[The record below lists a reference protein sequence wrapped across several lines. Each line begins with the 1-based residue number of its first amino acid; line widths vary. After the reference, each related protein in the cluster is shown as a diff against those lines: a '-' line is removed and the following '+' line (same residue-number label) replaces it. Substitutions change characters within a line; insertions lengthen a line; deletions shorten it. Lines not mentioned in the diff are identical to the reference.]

1 MTMSYVSRPS
11 RVLLVTSVPL
21 DAEDVS
27 KVLAGSEVPGG
38 EVPVLAASLSE
49 SRLAYW
55 VSDADDA
62 IEDARTVA
70 VQTAQAVEQTQKVE
84 PSRQQVEEAAKT
96 VNEFLKPINNSINFS
111 LDEDTGITVVK
122 VIDVATKEVIR
133 KIHSE
138 EMLVI
143 AKTIDQMKGLLVQ
156 QKA

>member
-1 MTMSYVSRPS
+1 MNISSVSNNAPS
-11 RVLLVTSVPL
+11 NTTAQQPL
-21 DAEDVS
+21 TADVRQVRATQNS
-27 KVLAGSEVPGG
+27 SSTP
-38 EVPVLAASLSE
+38 
-49 SRLAYW
+49 
-55 VSDADDA
+55 
-62 IEDARTVA
+62 

-96 VNEFLKPINNSINFS
+96 VNEFLKPIYNSINFS

-133 KIHSE
+133 QIPSE

-143 AKTIDQMKGLLVQ
+143 AKAIDQMKGLLVQ

>member
-1 MTMSYVSRPS
+1 MNISSVSNNAPS
-11 RVLLVTSVPL
+11 NTTAQQPL
-21 DAEDVS
+21 TADV
-27 KVLAGSEVPGG
+27 
-38 EVPVLAASLSE
+38 
-49 SRLAYW
+49 RQ
-55 VSDADDA
+55 
-62 IEDARTVA
+62 ARATKHSSTTLG
-70 VQTAQAVEQTQKVE
+70 QLAQAVEQTQKVE

-133 KIHSE
+133 QIPSE

-143 AKTIDQMKGLLVQ
+143 AKAIDQMKGLLVQ

>member
-1 MTMSYVSRPS
+1 MNISSVSNNAPS
-11 RVLLVTSVPL
+11 NTTAQQPLTADVRQARATQNSSTTLVQL
-21 DAEDVS
+21 
-27 KVLAGSEVPGG
+27 
-38 EVPVLAASLSE
+38 
-49 SRLAYW
+49 
-55 VSDADDA
+55 
-62 IEDARTVA
+62 
-70 VQTAQAVEQTQKVE
+70 AQAVEQTQKVE

-133 KIHSE
+133 QIPSE

-143 AKTIDQMKGLLVQ
+143 AKAIDQMKGLLVQ

>member
-1 MTMSYVSRPS
+1 MNISSVSNNAPS
-11 RVLLVTSVPL
+11 NTTAQQPLTADVRQARATQNSSTTLVQL
-21 DAEDVS
+21 
-27 KVLAGSEVPGG
+27 
-38 EVPVLAASLSE
+38 
-49 SRLAYW
+49 
-55 VSDADDA
+55 
-62 IEDARTVA
+62 
-70 VQTAQAVEQTQKVE
+70 AQAVEQTQKVE

-133 KIHSE
+133 QIPSE

-143 AKTIDQMKGLLVQ
+143 AKSIDQMKGLLVQ